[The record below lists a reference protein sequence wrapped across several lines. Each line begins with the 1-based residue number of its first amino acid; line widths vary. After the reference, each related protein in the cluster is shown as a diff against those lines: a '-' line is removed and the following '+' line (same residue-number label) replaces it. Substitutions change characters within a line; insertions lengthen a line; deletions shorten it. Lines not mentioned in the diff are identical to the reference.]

1 LWLQAADLTLTIDL
15 NISSITVG
23 ALILITGI
31 NLLSQIY
38 AIAYLEMDWG
48 WARFFATMG
57 LFEAGMCAL
66 VLCNSLFF
74 SYVILEILTLG
85 TYLLIGYWFNQS
97 LVVTGARDAFLTKRI
112 GDLFLLMGVVALLPL
127 AGSWNFDELAIWA
140 KTAELNPT
148 IATLL
153 CLTLIAGPLGK
164 CAQFPLH
171 LWLDEAMES
180 PIPATIVRNSLVV
193 GTGAWVLIKLQPIF
207 ALSDFAST
215 FMIAIGATTAVGA
228 SFVAIAQIDLKRS
241 LSYSVSAYM
250 GIVFMAVGAQQD
262 ATTLVLLL
270 TYGIAMALLIMAI
283 GSVILTNITQDLSQY
298 GGLWSRRPITG
309 ICYLVGAASLVA
321 LPPFGGFWSLAQ
333 LTSNFWKTHPIAAAV
348 LILVNG
354 LTAFSIM
361 REFSLIFGGK
371 PKPMMV
377 RSPEGLWALV
387 LPMVI
392 LAGFSLHSPLILA
405 TLNFLPDWQQLNLP
419 VVSLLVGSTILGG
432 GLASYLYLSP
442 NIAKPLHF
450 VPEPLRDFFAKDLY
464 TAELYKNTVILGVAF
479 IAKVID
485 WLDRYFVDGII
496 NLLGLATLFSGQSLK
511 YNNSG
516 QSQYYAISIIAGI
529 LILVGVIFYPFLA
542 QFNF

>member
-1 LWLQAADLTLTIDL
+1 
-15 NISSITVG
+15 
-23 ALILITGI
+23 
-31 NLLSQIY
+31 
-38 AIAYLEMDWG
+38 
-48 WARFFATMG
+48 
-57 LFEAGMCAL
+57 
-66 VLCNSLFF
+66 
-74 SYVILEILTLG
+74 
-85 TYLLIGYWFNQS
+85 
-97 LVVTGARDAFLTKRI
+97 
-112 GDLFLLMGVVALLPL
+112 
-127 AGSWNFDELAIWA
+127 
-140 KTAELNPT
+140 
-148 IATLL
+148 
-153 CLTLIAGPLGK
+153 
-164 CAQFPLH
+164 
-171 LWLDEAMES
+171 
-180 PIPATIVRNSLVV
+180 
-193 GTGAWVLIKLQPIF
+193 
-207 ALSDFAST
+207 
-215 FMIAIGATTAVGA
+215 
-228 SFVAIAQIDLKRS
+228 
-241 LSYSVSAYM
+241 M